1 MINQEKDA
9 TFEAVMGLDEHSLNF
24 KRRIYK
30 NPRVKKLAMETLP
43 IFDRK
48 GIFDEF

>member
-9 TFEAVMGLDEHSLNF
+9 SFETSMGQDENAMDF

-30 NPRVKKLAMETLP
+30 NPRVKKLALETLP
-43 IFDRK
+43 HFDRK
-48 GIFDEF
+48 GIFDNA